1 MASLFEVLALKAA
14 EQAAKRYGNCREDTT
29 VDGEAPYVHPPVLHF
44 SSSFSILPGAIES
57 MTVDGLK
64 NRAHRFSTIDAAA
77 TDLLERCTGLRE
89 LSLLY
94 VQLDSFSG
102 LPRLPLLRS
111 LHMQGNQIDSFKGL
125 LHQPSL
131 TELNM
136 WGNVLKGFKYF
147 PCLPHLRELNC
158 SCNRITGQLARLVA
172 RAPKLQVVK
181 LALNPIASE
190 AELAPLEQL
199 AELKHLEL
207 YGCPVAKELGEGS
220 PIVHRLRSR
229 GVRVLLQQS
238 VIPVD
243 MMRQLEQMK
252 ECHIKQQQQ
261 TLAVSRLPSITVT
274 NCNS

>member
-44 SSSFSILPGAIES
+44 SSSFSILPGIEYAKGRDLVACPLSSVKQQHAAHVHRAIES

-131 TELNM
+131 T
-136 WGNVLKGFKYF
+136 
-147 PCLPHLRELNC
+147 
-158 SCNRITGQLARLVA
+158 
-172 RAPKLQVVK
+172 
-181 LALNPIASE
+181 
-190 AELAPLEQL
+190 EQL